1 MKILLLSDLNS
12 IHTKKWVK
20 AISLEGIELF
30 VFGLTPA
37 KDEFY
42 ENFSNVQTGSA
53 NQENLRSRSLF
64 SKLSYLKQVKKIKE
78 LYSSFKPDLVH
89 AHYASSYGLL
99 GSYLKHK
106 PYLIS
111 MWGTDIFEFPKQSI
125 LNRILLRRNLRRADF
140 LFSTSHSMAKEA
152 KLYTNK
158 EIRIVPFGVDV
169 SLFSPCVSQIKNEFV
184 IGIVKTLE
192 LNYGINFLIE
202 AFSILNKEFNERNIK
217 LIIAGSGSQE
227 EALKNQVK
235 LLRLSDKVEF
245 RGYIPNVEVPACF
258 NEMDV
263 AVISSLEESFGV
275 AAVEAGAC
283 GIPVVATAVGGLPE
297 VVIDGRTGLI
307 CEPANPKD
315 LSIKLTKLL
324 LDDQLRKTLG
334 QNARNHVL
342 ENYNW
347 NQNSSLMVS
356 HYNSIYN
363 SRT

>member
-12 IHTKKWVK
+12 IHTKKWVE
-20 AISLEGIELF
+20 AISLEGFELF

-42 ENFSNVQTGSA
+42 ENFSNVQIGSA
-53 NQENLRSRSLF
+53 HQENLRSRSLF
-64 SKLSYLKQVKKIKE
+64 SKLSYLNQVKKIKE
-78 LYSSFKPDLVH
+78 FYRSFKPDLVH

-111 MWGTDIFEFPKQSI
+111 MWGSDIFEFPKQSI
-125 LNRILLRRNLRRADF
+125 LNRMLLRRNLKKADF

-152 KLYTNK
+152 KFYTNK
-158 EIRIVPFGVDV
+158 DINIVPFGVDV
-169 SLFSPCVSQIKNEFV
+169 SLFSPHASQLKNEFV

-192 LNYGINFLIE
+192 LNYGIQFLIE
-202 AFSILNKEFNERNIK
+202 AFSLLHKEFPDRNIK
-217 LIIAGSGSQE
+217 LVIAGSGSQE
-227 EALKNQVK
+227 KALKNQVRSLK
-235 LLRLSDKVEF
+235 LSDKVEF
-245 RGYIPNVEVPACF
+245 RGYIPNAEVPACF

-275 AAVEAGAC
+275 AAVEAGSC

-297 VVIDGRTGLI
+297 VVIDGHTGLI

-315 LSIKLTKLL
+315 LSMKLTTLL
-324 LDDQLRKTLG
+324 LDDEFRQTLG
-334 QNARNHVL
+334 KNARTHVL
-342 ENYNW
+342 ENYDW
-347 NQNSSLMVS
+347 NQNSSLMIS
-356 HYNSIYN
+356 YYNAIYDSI
-363 SRT
+363 T

>member
-42 ENFSNVQTGSA
+42 ENLSNVQIGSA
-53 NQENLRSRSLF
+53 HQENLRSRSLF

-78 LYSSFKPDLVH
+78 FYRSFQPDLVH

-125 LNRILLRRNLRRADF
+125 LNRMLLRRNLKKADF

-158 EIRIVPFGVDV
+158 DIKIVPFGVDV
-169 SLFSPCVSQIKNEFV
+169 SLFSPRASQLKNEFV

-202 AFSILNKEFNERNIK
+202 AFSIVHNKFPERNIK
-217 LIIAGSGSQE
+217 LVIAGSGRQE
-227 EALKNQVK
+227 EALKNQVTSLK
-235 LLRLSDKVEF
+235 LSNKVEF
-245 RGYIPNVEVPACF
+245 RGYIPNSEVPACF

-297 VVIDGRTGLI
+297 VVIDGHTGLI

-315 LSIKLTKLL
+315 LSIKLTTLL

-334 QNARNHVL
+334 KNARTHVL
-342 ENYNW
+342 ENYDW
-347 NQNSSLMVS
+347 NQNVALMVS
-356 HYNSIYN
+356 YYNTIYNSI
-363 SRT
+363 T